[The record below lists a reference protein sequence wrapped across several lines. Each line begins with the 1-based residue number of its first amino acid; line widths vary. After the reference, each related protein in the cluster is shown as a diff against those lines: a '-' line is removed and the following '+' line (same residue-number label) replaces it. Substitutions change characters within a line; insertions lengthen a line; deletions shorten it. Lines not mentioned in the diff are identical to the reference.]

1 MFFKDKFDELRRFV
15 DQIGTRLRAIE
26 LKLEEKE
33 EDNGT
38 RIDQEIEDNK
48 EFPFRCYNILVQ
60 YSSGSKSV
68 LSGYQK
74 YRLLNI
80 ISSNEEVTYDTLT
93 SFYCI
98 LDANERIMLIS
109 TLLSMDVED
118 YDGVEDNY
126 LLQLIQHKDFIFTT
140 FEMTMVTSYILQ
152 QEAYFLVK
160 PLTAKYALPQ
170 YLADMLNSR
179 AILNTLAKEE

>member
-1 MFFKDKFDELRRFV
+1 MFFKDKFDELTKFI

-26 LKLEEKE
+26 LKLEEE
-33 EDNGT
+33 ENNGT

-48 EFPFRCYNILVQ
+48 EFPFHCHNILVQ

-80 ISSNEEVTYDTLT
+80 ISSDKETIYDTLT

-98 LDANERIMLIS
+98 LDANERMMLIS